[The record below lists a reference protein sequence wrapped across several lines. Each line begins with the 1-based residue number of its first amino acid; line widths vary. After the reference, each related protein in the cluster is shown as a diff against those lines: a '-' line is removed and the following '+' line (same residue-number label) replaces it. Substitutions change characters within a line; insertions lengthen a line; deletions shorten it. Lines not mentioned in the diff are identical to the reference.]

1 MISNLYIFVLYYLSI
16 PISLIGYG
24 LFFFS
29 INKNF
34 KISLN
39 YGYAGLTGILILC
52 IYSYLSSLFIAH
64 SELHN
69 IFILLLGL
77 ICFFSSKLKNNN
89 QNKILFVLLIIY
101 FLGFLIFKT
110 HDDFPYYHFN
120 YTYYLTQM
128 PTAIG
133 IGNFNL
139 GLRTPSSI
147 FYLNS
152 LFYLPN
158 TKYFLFQM
166 AAFSIF
172 LFSNIILLN
181 KIFDKQLNNKF
192 NFLTYYYLLSFIF
205 INIFFYRISEHGT
218 DRSAQILVLILIG
231 EILFLVNFK
240 NIIEKII
247 SKLFLLIA
255 IIISLKAF
263 YVLYIIFFLIILFN
277 LTKKYKLKKTFYYLI
292 SNYYLYL
299 FIILFI
305 LILGTNF
312 INTGCLVYPLNMT
325 CFDENIWAISK
336 AEVKELN
343 DWYEQWSKAGAGPN
357 FRVDNPE
364 IYIKNFNWVNNWIN
378 EYFFTKVSDFILGLV
393 ILSLTVFVY
402 FRPYIKNVTIYKRNI
417 IFTLVLILIL
427 FLEWFYNH
435 PSLRYGGYCIIASF
449 IFVIIST
456 KLEMNSLSNDKAK
469 KKIVY
474 LIIFSIIVFIGRN
487 INRIS
492 NEYNQYNYKPLK
504 NVFYNIDE
512 SYFEMD
518 IKMKSLKKNFDNC
531 ELKKIN
537 CEINDRYGVQK
548 IGNFYVFYLNK

>member
-158 TKYFLFQM
+158 IKYFLFQM

-181 KIFDKQLNNKF
+181 KILDKQLNNKF

-312 INTGCLVYPLNMT
+312 INTGCLVYPLNIT

-378 EYFFTKVSDFILGLV
+378 EYFFTKVSDFILGLA

-469 KKIVY
+469 KK
-474 LIIFSIIVFIGRN
+474 
-487 INRIS
+487 
-492 NEYNQYNYKPLK
+492 
-504 NVFYNIDE
+504 
-512 SYFEMD
+512 
-518 IKMKSLKKNFDNC
+518 
-531 ELKKIN
+531 
-537 CEINDRYGVQK
+537 
-548 IGNFYVFYLNK
+548 